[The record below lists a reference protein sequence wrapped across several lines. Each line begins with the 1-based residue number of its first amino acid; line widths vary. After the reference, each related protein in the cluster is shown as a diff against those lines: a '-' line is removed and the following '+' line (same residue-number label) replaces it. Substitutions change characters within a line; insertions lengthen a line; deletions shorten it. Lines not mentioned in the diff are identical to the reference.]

1 MSSSL
6 LERVASLVLVVTMS
20 GALVVGAVGVVSAQ
34 APPPAGVIVVGAS
47 ASAGVP
53 TDLVPAFGASCAETV
68 KSLLAAKF
76 KLINTQ
82 MGGGGLVYTLQK
94 DAREDMVVI
103 VLCTGEGE
111 AVSRSAQ

>member
-1 MSSSL
+1 M
-6 LERVASLVLVVTMS
+6 
-20 GALVVGAVGVVSAQ
+20 
-34 APPPAGVIVVGAS
+34 
-47 ASAGVP
+47 
-53 TDLVPAFGASCAETV
+53 